1 MSVCYFVCVISI
13 VAFFRAGSSRH
24 QKRLEDDEAAG
35 LLITEPGLEAE
46 AEVQAG

>member
-1 MSVCYFVCVISI
+1 MCYSVCAISI

-24 QKRLEDDEAAG
+24 QKRLEDDESAG
-35 LLITEPGLEAE
+35 LLITEPRLEAE